1 MTATAT
7 KPARLWSFRDGIVV
21 LGAAMLA
28 YTLMSWGHMA
38 IVARTVGMEA
48 YLGSGDRLP
57 ASILV
62 ISQASKAAALLG
74 ALWLLGLLPKKLDWS
89 AVGLKP
95 VKARWLILGAV
106 AGLGFVV
113 TGLVL
118 VKAMIAFIPDWAGM
132 TRSPFAFG
140 DTSGWAM
147 SAAFLALTFAI
158 TPFAE
163 EVFFRGFLY
172 KWMKGHRPVWLAAL
186 VSSAIF
192 GASHI
197 IPPQAI
203 NAFVLSLVLI
213 WMYEKSGS
221 IWPAVLAHAVNNVA
235 GTLLSALATQ
245 GFLPAFL
252 TAPG

>member
-1 MTATAT
+1 MSVIAT
-7 KPARLWSFRDGIVV
+7 KPAKLWNFRDGIIV

-28 YTLMSWGHMA
+28 YTLLSWGHMA
-38 IVARTVGMEA
+38 IVARTIGVEA

-57 ASILV
+57 ASVLV

-74 ALWLLGLLPKKLDWS
+74 ALWLVGLLPKRLDWS
-89 AVGLKP
+89 AVGLRP
-95 VKARWLILGAV
+95 VGAGWLILGGL
-106 AGLGFVV
+106 AGLVFVV
-113 TGLVL
+113 TGFLL
-118 VKAMIAFIPDWAGM
+118 VKAMIALIPEWAGF
-132 TRSPFAFG
+132 TRSPIAFDG
-140 DTSGWAM
+140 TNGWAM
-147 SAAFLALTFAI
+147 AVAFFVLTFAI

-203 NAFVLSLVLI
+203 NAFVMALVLI
-213 WMYEKSGS
+213 WIYEKSGS
-221 IWPAVLAHAVNNVA
+221 IWPAVIAHAVNNIA
-235 GTLLSALATQ
+235 GTWLSALAAQ
-245 GFLPAFL
+245 GHLPAFL

>member
-1 MTATAT
+1 MSANTA
-7 KPARLWSFRDGIVV
+7 KPARLWTFRDGIIV

-38 IVARTVGMEA
+38 IVSRTIGMEA

-74 ALWLLGLLPKKLDWS
+74 ALWLLGLLPKRLDWS

-95 VKARWLILGAV
+95 VKPGWLIVGAV

-113 TGLVL
+113 TGLLL
-118 VKAMIAFIPDWAGM
+118 VKAMAAFIPDWAGM
-132 TRSPFAFG
+132 TRAPFAFG
-140 DTSGWAM
+140 GANGWAM
-147 SAAFLALTFAI
+147 TLAFLALTFAV

-213 WMYEKSGS
+213 WFYEKSGS
-221 IWPAVLAHAVNNVA
+221 IWPAIVAHAVNNIT
-235 GTLLSALATQ
+235 GTMLGALAAAGQ
-245 GFLPAFL
+245 LPAFL

>member
-1 MTATAT
+1 MSAIAT
-7 KPARLWSFRDGIVV
+7 KPAPLWKFRDGIIV

-62 ISQASKAAALLG
+62 VSQASKAAALLG
-74 ALWLLGLLPKKLDWS
+74 ALWLLGLLPKRLDWS
-89 AVGLKP
+89 AVGLRP
-95 VKARWLILGAV
+95 VRAGWLILGGI

-113 TGLVL
+113 TGLLL
-118 VKAMIAFIPDWAGM
+118 VKALIAFIPDWAGM

-140 DTSGWAM
+140 EANGWAM

-172 KWMKGHRPVWLAAL
+172 KWMKGHRPVWVAAL

-213 WMYEKSGS
+213 WLYEKSGS
-221 IWPAVLAHAVNNVA
+221 IWPAVIAHAVNNIA
-235 GTLLSALATQ
+235 GTLLSALAAQ
-245 GFLPAFL
+245 GHLPAFL

>member
-7 KPARLWSFRDGIVV
+7 TPASPWKFRDGIIV

-48 YLGSGDRLP
+48 YLGSGNRLP

-62 ISQASKAAALLG
+62 ISQASKAAALLA
-74 ALWLLGLLPKKLDWS
+74 ALWLLGLLPKRLDWS
-89 AVGLKP
+89 AVGLRP
-95 VKARWLILGAV
+95 VRTGWLVLGAA

-113 TGLVL
+113 TGMLL
-118 VKAMIAFIPDWAGM
+118 VKTLIAFVPDWAGM

-140 DTSGWAM
+140 EANGWAM

-172 KWMKGHRPVWLAAL
+172 KWMKGHRPVWVAAL

-203 NAFVLSLVLI
+203 NAFFLSLVLI
-213 WMYEKSGS
+213 WIYEKSGS
-221 IWPAVLAHAVNNVA
+221 IWPAIVAHAVNNIA
-235 GTLLSALATQ
+235 GTLLSALAAQ
-245 GFLPAFL
+245 GHLPAFL